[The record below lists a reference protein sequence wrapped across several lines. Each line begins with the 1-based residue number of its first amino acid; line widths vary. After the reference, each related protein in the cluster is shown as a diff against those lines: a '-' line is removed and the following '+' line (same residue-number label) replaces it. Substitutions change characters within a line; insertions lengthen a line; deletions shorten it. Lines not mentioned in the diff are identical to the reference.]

1 MYKVISKLLIVVQF
15 TILSSCVSGNYNEQ
29 VLTYE
34 DLKNKSELLYDL
46 QTLVGQ
52 AEYVPLETT
61 DISMIKYIEKVEIDS
76 EHIYVLSE
84 SRLLVFNREGE
95 FLYRIGN
102 KGFGPEETASIISFA
117 IDRTDKTIYALD
129 LIRQRISIYDK
140 DGNYIESMPYP
151 EGQPVQIDIQ
161 HDVLYLAYLV
171 FMGTENYK
179 LMAIDKRGVVKMK
192 SRNDIKFQ
200 GESPFVVSNYKF
212 IQLLG
217 DEMIYRQNFNDTIY
231 TCRYANQS
239 LSTRYLFDF
248 GSMKPPYSI
257 LGNSMAFEQKERS
270 YAFIKDV
277 TESPIHIFLYLQV
290 GGKDVR
296 FIKEKKNSKTYL
308 LAENGLSFWPYWY
321 SDGCLIGFYSI
332 QHINGRSI
340 KDGRLKNVVEGMK
353 ADSNPILS
361 IIK

>member
-1 MYKVISKLLIVVQF
+1 MLFI
-15 TILSSCVSGNYNEQ
+15 
-29 VLTYE
+29 
-34 DLKNKSELLYDL
+34 
-46 QTLVGQ
+46 
-52 AEYVPLETT
+52 T
-61 DISMIKYIEKVEIDS
+61 D
-76 EHIYVLSE
+76 
-84 SRLLVFNREGE
+84 GE
-95 FLYRIGN
+95 FL
-102 KGFGPEETASIISFA
+102 
-117 IDRTDKTIYALD
+117 RTVSQK
-129 LIRQRISIYDK
+129 RNQ
-140 DGNYIESMPYP
+140 
-151 EGQPVQIDIQ
+151 
-161 HDVLYLAYLV
+161 YLARKLYESGAVTRIHIEFVHDRYEIVGTV
-171 FMGTENYK
+171 F
-179 LMAIDKRGVVKMK
+179 V
-192 SRNDIKFQ
+192 
-200 GESPFVVSNYKF
+200 
-212 IQLLG
+212 
-217 DEMIYRQNFNDTIY
+217 NDTIY

>member
-151 EGQPVQIDIQ
+151 EGQPVQID
-161 HDVLYLAYLV
+161 
-171 FMGTENYK
+171 
-179 LMAIDKRGVVKMK
+179 
-192 SRNDIKFQ
+192 
-200 GESPFVVSNYKF
+200 ESPFVVSNYKF